1 MTALLYVPVVLSV
14 LVLGAHLLRRL
25 ASWPLLGPH
34 SFAAALVLAGG
45 ACIAIFALLAVRRRW
60 AARTVQALLLL
71 GMVEWVRTLVVFSR
85 ERIAAGE
92 PYLRLVVIIGSVALF
107 TALSSLIFFTRRF
120 RAIYRA
126 PAGE

>member
-1 MTALLYVPVVLSV
+1 MTALLYAPVVLSV
-14 LVLGAHLLRRL
+14 LVLCAHLLRRL
-25 ASWPLLGPH
+25 ASMPLLGPH
-34 SFAAALVLAGG
+34 AFVPALILAGG
-45 ACIAIFALLAVRRRW
+45 ACIAVFALLAVRRRW

-71 GMVEWVRTLVVFSR
+71 GVLEWVRTLVVFSR

-107 TALSSLIFFTRRF
+107 TALSSLVFLTRRF
-120 RAIYRA
+120 RAIYSA